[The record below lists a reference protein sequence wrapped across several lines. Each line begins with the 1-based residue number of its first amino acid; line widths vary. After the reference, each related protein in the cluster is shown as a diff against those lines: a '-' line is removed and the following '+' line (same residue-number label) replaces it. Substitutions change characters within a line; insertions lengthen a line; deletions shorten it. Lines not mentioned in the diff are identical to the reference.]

1 MPHFSIETA
10 PEAFV
15 STSATSQL
23 VVQAVAAGKLRK
35 LGSRLYTKNLS
46 DPAEAIVRRN
56 WYYLVNDYYPDALIA
71 DRTALENKPAAD
83 GSVFIISNKKR
94 PIELPGLTFKPR
106 KGPAALESDLPF
118 AGGARLSSTARA
130 FLENIQPSR
139 SRDGSVP
146 RTLTKAE
153 LEERLDT
160 IIRNGG
166 DAAANQIRDNARAI
180 SAKLGLHDEYKKLD
194 ELIGRLLGTRDGNVV
209 SPIASARVAG
219 KPYDP
224 DRITLFETLFTE
236 LRNTAPSYRPA
247 KAPSPQENANLS
259 FFEAYFSNFIEGT
272 EFEVEEA
279 IDVVFNGRIPQDRP
293 EDAHDVLGT
302 YRIAA
307 DRQALSTPP
316 QDFEHFIRLLCQR
329 HHMIMES
336 RPDKLPGQF
345 KVKTNRAGST
355 VFVAP
360 DLVLGT
366 IEKGY
371 GFYEGLETPLHKSVY
386 MMFLISEVHPFA
398 DGNGRTA
405 RIMMNAELVAGGEQK
420 IIIPI
425 VYRNNYLS
433 ALKAMTHNSNPIPLI
448 RMLDFAQRYTQAIQ
462 WQEFD
467 IARSILNATHAFM
480 DANEAEEEGVRL
492 VLPRT
497 YTAQ

>member
-1 MPHFSIETA
+1 MPHFPIETM

-15 STSATSQL
+15 STSATSQ
-23 VVQAVAAGKLRK
+23 VVTLAVAAGMLRK

-46 DPAEAIVRRN
+46 DTPEAIVRRN
-56 WYYLVNDYYPDALIA
+56 WYYIVKGYYPDALIA

-83 GSVFIISNKKR
+83 GSVFIISKKKR
-94 PIELPGLTFKPR
+94 PIKLPGLTFRPR

-130 FLENIQPSR
+130 FLENMQPSR

-146 RTLTKAE
+146 RTLAKAQ

-166 DAAANQIRDNARAI
+166 DTAANQIRDDAKAI
-180 SAKLGLHDEYKKLD
+180 STKLGLHEEYKKLD

-224 DRITLFETLFTE
+224 DRISLFETLFTE

-316 QDFEHFIRLLCQR
+316 QNFEHFIRLLCQR

-336 RPDKLPGQF
+336 RPDKLPGRF
-345 KVKTNRAGST
+345 KVKSNRAGST

-366 IEKGY
+366 LEKGY
-371 GFYEGLETPLHKSVY
+371 GFYEGLETPLHKAVY

-433 ALKAMTHNSNPIPLI
+433 ALKAMTHNANPIPLI